1 MEKTKPAFRRKID
14 FDIDDA
20 PSRDVFAD
28 DETEA
33 APIVPTSKAKKR
45 PDIEFEG
52 DTRRIV
58 AKTVDTVKDEQQA
71 ERQKIED
78 VMRRLN
84 MTKQGTTPQ
93 PEEAE
98 TIAAAEKPRGG
109 GQAGIPISAYRT
121 FFKSRLKPATA
132 TATANLLPMQKN
144 LWIPLKVLGCRR
156 RL

>member
-14 FDIDDA
+14 FDIDDT

-58 AKTVDTVKDEQQA
+58 AK
-71 ERQKIED
+71 
-78 VMRRLN
+78 
-84 MTKQGTTPQ
+84 P
-93 PEEAE
+93 
-98 TIAAAEKPRGG
+98 
-109 GQAGIPISAYRT
+109 
-121 FFKSRLKPATA
+121 
-132 TATANLLPMQKN
+132 
-144 LWIPLKVLGCRR
+144 WIR
-156 RL
+156 

>member
-1 MEKTKPAFRRKID
+1 M
-14 FDIDDA
+14 
-20 PSRDVFAD
+20 DVFAD

-98 TIAAAEKPRGG
+98 TIAAAEKPQPEEDKPGYRYP
-109 GQAGIPISAYRT
+109 PIDL
-121 FFKSRLKPATA
+121 FQKSVKPATA